1 MLYSYYYIEQNEEHM
16 LFASEIA
23 KLFGIYSSNGNYHSV
38 FVSKYIDDYIIN
50 KNIKDYK
57 QLYYMT
63 SKKTFIKVYP
73 KCIYLEVIKKLIKEM
88 PEKNLIYEFILDN
101 KKFKVKRI

>member
-1 MLYSYYYIEQNEEHM
+1 MLYSYYCIEQNEEHM

-23 KLFGIYSSNGNYHSV
+23 KLFGIYSSNNNCHFV
-38 FVSKYIDDYIIN
+38 FISKYIDDYIN

-73 KCIYLEVIKKLIKEM
+73 KYIYLEVIKKLIKEM
-88 PEKNLIYEFILDN
+88 PEKNIIYEFILDN